1 MKVFLYSPIRAQ
13 VIKNNASFIIGKN
26 LVLKD
31 LFKDE
36 VLSIDLGERFLPAKF
51 SFDKDFN
58 KNVAITDL
66 YGDFLVYPALK
77 PRLNFPYETTLYKS
91 VVIENAEYIF
101 TVYKDF
107 GIKLKCKNSYEE
119 VIVNLPFIPD
129 SLNVLNAGGN
139 LILVE
144 LKGKLT
150 YIVVLSFPS
159 LKLEFCDLADE
170 YSLGGELSL
179 TKIHRGI
186 SLHKITYAY
195 GYDGKVFLKNKSY
208 QTFDNYSPLPSP
220 LIPLAFLEEVRLGVD
235 YRRFLGD
242 NLLAEQEDYRRFL
255 DGNLLA
261 EQELL
266 KEFFGDF
273 LFVLP
278 PFYEDLPDTYAI
290 VYKNRVK
297 YAKFTV
303 SESKITDISLEDSF

>member
-13 VIKNNASFIIGKN
+13 VKSNNASFTIGKN
-26 LVLKD
+26 LTIID
-31 LFKDE
+31 LSKDE
-36 VLSIDLGERFLPAKF
+36 VLSIDLGEKFLPAKF

-58 KNVAITDL
+58 ENIAITDL
-66 YGDFLVYPALK
+66 YGDFLVYPLLK
-77 PRLNFPYETTLYKS
+77 PRLNFPYETVLKKS

-107 GIKLKCKNSYEE
+107 GIKLKCRNSYEE
-119 VIVNLPFIPD
+119 IILNLPFIPD
-129 SLNVLNAGGN
+129 SVNVLNAGGN

-150 YIVVLSFPS
+150 YIAVLSYPS
-159 LKLEFCDLADE
+159 LKLKFCDLADE
-170 YSLGGELSL
+170 YNLSGELSL

-186 SLHKITYAY
+186 SLHKINYAY
-195 GYDGKVFLKNKSY
+195 GYDGKVFLKSKSY
-208 QTFDNYSPLPSP
+208 QTFDNYKPLPSP

-242 NLLAEQEDYRRFL
+242 NLLAEQE
-255 DGNLLA
+255 
-261 EQELL
+261 LL

-278 PFYEDLPDTYAI
+278 PFYQDLSDTYALI
-290 VYKNRVK
+290 YKDRTK

-303 SESKITDISLEDSF
+303 SEYKITDISLEDSF

>member
-13 VIKNNASFIIGKN
+13 VTANNASFIIGKN

-31 LFKDE
+31 LSKDE
-36 VLSIDLGERFLPAKF
+36 VSSINLGGNFLPAKF

-58 KNVAITDL
+58 ENIAITDL
-66 YGDFLVYPALK
+66 YGDFLVYPLLK
-77 PRLNFPYETTLYKS
+77 PRLNFPYETMLNKS

-107 GIKLKCKNSYEE
+107 GIKLKCRNSYEE
-119 VIVNLPFIPD
+119 VIINLPFVPD
-129 SLNVLNAGGN
+129 SVNVLNAGGN

-150 YIVVLSFPS
+150 YIAVLSYPS

-170 YSLGGELSL
+170 YSLSGELSL

-186 SLHKITYAY
+186 SLHKITYTY
-195 GYDGKVFLKNKSY
+195 GYDGKVFLKHKSY
-208 QTFDNYSPLPSP
+208 QTFDNYHTLPSP

-242 NLLAEQEDYRRFL
+242 NLLAEQE
-255 DGNLLA
+255 
-261 EQELL
+261 LL
-266 KEFFGDF
+266 KEFFGNF
-273 LFVLP
+273 SFVLP
-278 PFYEDLPDTYAI
+278 PFYQDLKDTYAL
-290 VYKNRVK
+290 VYENHTK

-303 SESKITDISLEDSF
+303 SENKIADISLEDSF